1 MLKTSKVHTCVVFD
15 PSNGKIRHIHKEVTL
30 EGANAPS
37 EALIEAKVR
46 EFVARNG
53 RNLQELKFA
62 FVEDTRAQDKHY
74 HVDPKSLKFV
84 EVQRKSRTS

>member
-1 MLKTSKVHTCVVFD
+1 MLKTSRIDTCVAFD

-30 EGANAPS
+30 EGAKMPS
-37 EALIEAKVR
+37 ESEIETRVR
-46 EFVARNG
+46 EFVVRNG
-53 RNLQELKFA
+53 RNVQDLKFA
-62 FVEDTRAQDKHY
+62 FVEDSRAQDKHY